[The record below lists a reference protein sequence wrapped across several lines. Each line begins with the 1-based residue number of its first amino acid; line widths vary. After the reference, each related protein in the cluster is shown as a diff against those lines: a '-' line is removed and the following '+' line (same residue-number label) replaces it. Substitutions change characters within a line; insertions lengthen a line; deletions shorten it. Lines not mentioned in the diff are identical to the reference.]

1 MDFVKNFYQK
11 KNVSEKITSYKTQKI
26 KLKSKKQNIIEI
38 IEYYKL
44 KNFGIFTHFSYDYQ
58 LQKCQSFSHP

>member
-44 KNFGIFTHFSYDYQ
+44 KNFGIFTHFSYD
-58 LQKCQSFSHP
+58 